1 MAKCL
6 IRYGAKLLE
15 PCGQLKIKGGKP
27 RFIVDDWNV
36 GAGAGDPILT
46 ELQSLLQPLGVDV
59 HVSNTPWRFF
69 LSNCNS
75 RGNGYQIRYDHH
87 IQSCLKSDDAL
98 FDRQLESVQA
108 LLDLNAPR
116 VVIITEPYGFG
127 KTRVSAVA
135 ACCRFA
141 NQISVMIVDAPN
153 VDFAAE
159 EARHTT
165 ALVVKYADTRD
176 VNASLSAPCTVLV
189 IVKRSLA
196 GTLAANM
203 PRRAALIIMDGV
215 PGQHERHVCGAKR
228 AAWPIC
234 QRIADH
240 HAFVTARSGTAATML
255 RRRRLWQQ
263 VNRFGNIAGAAHSAV
278 RAAGIY
284 NDSWQHRRVM
294 GLAGSTEGWLGFRTS
309 TSLTYKTEEE
319 FIRGAA
325 LLTST

>member
-1 MAKCL
+1 MISSKILNGFCCNASTINDILSAFNLRAATLAAKKGDCNLVCILISQFLPLKMLAYLGHVTAALQRSSVPEMFL
-6 IRYGAKLLE
+6 IRHASATPELLE

-75 RGNGYQIRYDHH
+75 RVNGYQIRYDHH

-135 ACCRFA
+135 ACCR
-141 NQISVMIVDAPN
+141 
-153 VDFAAE
+153 
-159 EARHTT
+159 
-165 ALVVKYADTRD
+165 L
-176 VNASLSAPCTVLV
+176 
-189 IVKRSLA
+189 
-196 GTLAANM
+196 
-203 PRRAALIIMDGV
+203 
-215 PGQHERHVCGAKR
+215 
-228 AAWPIC
+228 
-234 QRIADH
+234 
-240 HAFVTARSGTAATML
+240 
-255 RRRRLWQQ
+255 
-263 VNRFGNIAGAAHSAV
+263 
-278 RAAGIY
+278 
-284 NDSWQHRRVM
+284 
-294 GLAGSTEGWLGFRTS
+294 
-309 TSLTYKTEEE
+309 
-319 FIRGAA
+319 
-325 LLTST
+325 